1 MGAQSTGRD
10 LFSGS
15 QERKMTMYNYIKRLL
30 IIFLS
35 ALVFLTVIM
44 LCCVQGGENKIDM
57 TPKNTESEHHSTEST
72 EEKEH
77 KHVFHSGVL
86 KGVWVPYFTL
96 SNGNGAM
103 TQKDFENHF
112 DRIIAKSKEN
122 DINALFVHVRSHCD
136 AVFPSDIF
144 PFSDIFT
151 GSETPPDYDPLEYM
165 ITAAHNAGL
174 EFHAWIN
181 PYRVLTDENAVL
193 SKNSPCYDWAN
204 DNESSRNIIEYE
216 GGLYLN
222 PARAEVRS
230 LIIDGVR
237 EIVNRYDVDGI
248 HLDDYFYSF
257 TSEEYDSLEY
267 EEYCNNVNQ
276 RSQPMTLAQWRC
288 TNVNMLIS
296 GIYAVVKCAD
306 EKIQFGISPQGN
318 MENDIEMGADIYE
331 WCSKYGYIDYIAPQI
346 YYSFDN
352 TVMPFEKTFD
362 SWQGIIENNDIKLY
376 SGLALYKAGT
386 DTDGGSWLDGKSII
400 TRQEDYALN
409 AGADGYILYSWEYL

>member
-1 MGAQSTGRD
+1 
-10 LFSGS
+10 
-15 QERKMTMYNYIKRLL
+15 MYSYIKRLL
-30 IIFLS
+30 LIIVS

-44 LCCVQGGENKIDM
+44 MCCIHSSDNKTDN
-57 TPKNTESEHHSTEST
+57 TPKETSSHTNNINNTDK
-72 EEKEH
+72 KEH
-77 KHVFHSGVL
+77 KHVFHTGKL
-86 KGVWVPYFTL
+86 KGVWIPYFSL

-103 TQKDFENHF
+103 TKEDFENHF
-112 DRIIAKSKEN
+112 ARIIAKSQEN
-122 DINALFVHVRSHCD
+122 GINALFVHVRSHCD
-136 AVFPSDIF
+136 AVYPSDIF

-165 ITAAHNAGL
+165 VTQTHNAGL

-181 PYRVLTDENAVL
+181 PYRVLTDENAHL
-193 SKNSPCYDWAN
+193 SEQSPCYDWL
-204 DNESSRNIIEYE
+204 DDTDKRRNIIEYE

-257 TSEEYDSLEY
+257 TSEEYDLPEY
-267 EEYCNNVNQ
+267 EEYLEKLNE
-276 RSQPMTLAQWRC
+276 RTPPMTLSQWRC

-296 GIYAVVKCAD
+296 GIYAVVKYAD
-306 EKIQFGISPQGN
+306 DEIQFGISPQGN

-352 TVMPFEKTFD
+352 PVMPFEETFN
-362 SWQGIIENNDIKLY
+362 SWQGIIQNNNIKLY
-376 SGLALYKAGT
+376 AGLALYKAGT
-386 DTDGGSWLDGKSII
+386 DTDNGEWLDGMSII
-400 TRQEDYALN
+400 TKQEQYALDS
-409 AGADGYILYSWEYL
+409 GADGYILYSFDYL